1 MLNVLDKLMKGLLFM
16 KNKPGIY
23 AKNIADTKTGT
34 WRQEK
39 PLVSDKCISCGICAK
54 YCPGQ
59 YIDMEEIAT
68 IDYEYCKGCGIC
80 AVLCPVKAIS
90 MTEEEE

>member
-1 MLNVLDKLMKGLLFM
+1 MKS
-16 KNKPGIY
+16 KPGIY
-23 AKNIADTKTGT
+23 ATKIADTKTGT

-39 PLVSDKCISCGICAK
+39 PLVSEKCIACGICAK

-59 YIDMEEIAT
+59 YIDIKGIAV

-80 AVLCPVKAIS
+80 EVLCPVKAIS
-90 MTEEEE
+90 MIEEED